1 MGNEEEKEGLNMAR
15 SKADYL
21 IEERGNA
28 SRIRELEITMASAL
42 NKILSGNGNLIQ
54 IVTGKDRGED
64 AWHCVLVVKNLIKNF
79 HESMNDNDIPVD
91 AYGRI
96 LRSGWG
102 AKPPQE
108 VLDELAAEY
117 M

>member
-1 MGNEEEKEGLNMAR
+1 
-15 SKADYL
+15 
-21 IEERGNA
+21 
-28 SRIRELEITMASAL
+28 
-42 NKILSGNGNLIQ
+42 
-54 IVTGKDRGED
+54 
-64 AWHCVLVVKNLIKNF
+64 
-79 HESMNDNDIPVD
+79 MNDNDIPVD